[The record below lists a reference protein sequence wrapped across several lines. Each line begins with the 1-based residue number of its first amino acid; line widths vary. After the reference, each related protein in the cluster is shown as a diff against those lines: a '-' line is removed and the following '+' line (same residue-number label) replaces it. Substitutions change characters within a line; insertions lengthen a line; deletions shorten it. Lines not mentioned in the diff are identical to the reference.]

1 MFINQVFMVAVFPP
15 VLTAVEIE
23 ESECG
28 EGEGEGVS
36 RLGDLAWN
44 VSPAGTFCMSHDRP
58 LDLLDP
64 S

>member
-15 VLTAVEIE
+15 VLTAVEFE

-28 EGEGEGVS
+28 EGERVS

-44 VSPAGTFCMSHDRP
+44 VSPAGTFCMSHDRS

>member
-28 EGEGEGVS
+28 EGEGVS

-44 VSPAGTFCMSHDRP
+44 VFPAGTFCMSHDRS